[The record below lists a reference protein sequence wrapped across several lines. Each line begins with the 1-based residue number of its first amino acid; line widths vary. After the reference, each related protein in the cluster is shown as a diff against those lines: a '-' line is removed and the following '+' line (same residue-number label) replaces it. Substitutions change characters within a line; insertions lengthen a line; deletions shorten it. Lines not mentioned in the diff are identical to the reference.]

1 MRPVPIG
8 PGVEAFPARTPTLP
22 PATHTN
28 SYALGTRDVLLVEP
42 ATPFED
48 ERRAWIAW
56 ARALA
61 GAGRTPRAVLVT
73 HHHPDHVGG
82 AGFLARALGLPVW
95 AHGETARRLEPGLV
109 ARTLEDGEAIVLDG
123 PAPQRWDVLHTPGHA
138 PGHLCLHDAAA
149 GVLVCGDMVASVG
162 TIVIDPV
169 DGDMAEYL
177 RQLARLKGLGARVA
191 LPAHGDPID
200 APAALFDRY
209 VAHRLMREAKVA
221 GALEAAGDG
230 GATLDALLPSAY
242 ADTPRALWM
251 LARWSLEAHLVKLER
266 EGRARR
272 TERGW
277 GRDGRRGTPDAR
289 DGG

>member
-1 MRPVPIG
+1 
-8 PGVEAFPARTPTLP
+8 
-22 PATHTN
+22 
-28 SYALGTRDVLLVEP
+28 
-42 ATPFED
+42 
-48 ERRAWIAW
+48 
-56 ARALA
+56 
-61 GAGRTPRAVLVT
+61 
-73 HHHPDHVGG
+73 
-82 AGFLARALGLPVW
+82 
-95 AHGETARRLEPGLV
+95 
-109 ARTLEDGEAIVLDG
+109 
-123 PAPQRWDVLHTPGHA
+123 
-138 PGHLCLHDAAA
+138 
-149 GVLVCGDMVASVG
+149 MVASVG

-242 ADTPRALWM
+242 ADTPRALWT

-277 GRDGRRGTPDAR
+277 VRDGRRGIPDAR